1 MDPGVDTDPVLGR
14 AGDAEQDQKLGQ
26 RDKVLLEPRSPEEM
40 ETDQQ
45 GQQC

>member
-14 AGDAEQDQKLGQ
+14 AEDAEQDQKLGQ
-26 RDKVLLEPRSPEEM
+26 RDKVLLEQRSPEEKV
-40 ETDQQ
+40 TDLQ